1 MVLLLHP
8 SLVATHVYNSER
20 FEVPIGRVEW
30 GGGGT
35 CGEPCCVVSRFHFR
49 FTLDVCETRE
59 ERRDVT
65 LLCLPNGVPS

>member
-30 GGGGT
+30 GGGGDLW
-35 CGEPCCVVSRFHFR
+35 GAMLCCISFPFSLHA
-49 FTLDVCETRE
+49 
-59 ERRDVT
+59 RRV
-65 LLCLPNGVPS
+65 